1 MKRTVARDWKI
12 WIFENG
18 SYKLVALFV
27 TLILWVTILGRRDF
41 VEARDMELDFLLPQG
56 VAVSETGLVR
66 KVSVKVSGSRMALK
80 RFKQAP
86 GGIAIDLS
94 KSQVG
99 PIRVVITSR
108 SVDTPPGVRVVSIAP
123 DVINLSLVP
132 TGAVPSRPQDG
143 ATPPGKR
150 EGQ

>member
-1 MKRTVARDWKI
+1 MKRSAARDWKN

-41 VEARDMELDFLLPQG
+41 VEARDMELDFLLPHG
-56 VAVSETGLVR
+56 VAVSEAGLVK

-80 RFKQAP
+80 RFKQTP
-86 GGIAIDLS
+86 GSIAIDLT
-94 KSQVG
+94 KSSVG
-99 PIRVVITSR
+99 PVRVVITSR
-108 SVDTPPGVRVVSIAP
+108 SVDTPPGVRVNSISP

-132 TGAVPSRPQDG
+132 ATIPSQPQELVV
-143 ATPPGKR
+143 PPGQKR
-150 EGQ
+150 EAQ